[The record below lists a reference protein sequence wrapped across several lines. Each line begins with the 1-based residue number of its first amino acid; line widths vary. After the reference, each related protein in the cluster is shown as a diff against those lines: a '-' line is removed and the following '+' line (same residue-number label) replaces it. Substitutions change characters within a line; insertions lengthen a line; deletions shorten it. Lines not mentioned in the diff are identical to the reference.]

1 MYTKR
6 KGFTLLEL
14 LIVIAIIS
22 FVASLS
28 APIFVKFT
36 RNRRLKASGQML
48 QSMFTKARSV
58 AISKKS
64 ETRVVF
70 FVDDTT
76 EELTKNGV
84 STSITGVLNSIHIY
98 RLDRSNNTFVLHEE
112 PRLLPD
118 RTRFTTP
125 AANKI
130 YIFLPSG
137 ELHFQGDKGNDPEES
152 DDTDIVIE
160 ELSNEDKSCYIDV
173 VRNTGRVVVFVRE

>member
-1 MYTKR
+1 MRKHK

-28 APIFVKFT
+28 APMFIKFT

-48 QSMFTKARSV
+48 QSIFTKARSV

-64 ETRVVF
+64 ETHVIF
-70 FVDDTT
+70 FIDDTT
-76 EELTKNGV
+76 NTLIKNGV
-84 STSITGVLNSIHIY
+84 ETDITGSLGSMHIYVLN
-98 RLDRSNNTFVLHEE
+98 RSDNTFFLHEE

-118 RTRFTTP
+118 RTSFSEP
-125 AANKI
+125 AANKS

-137 ELHFQGDKGNDPEES
+137 ELHFQGDKDNDPEDS
-152 DDTDIVIE
+152 NDTDIVIVE
-160 ELSNEDKSCYIDV
+160 QNEADKNCYVNI
-173 VRNTGRVVVFVRE
+173 VRNTGRVIVSVR